1 MQYILTF
8 LASAVTFLGL
18 DFFWI
23 KFVAKPELDKIA
35 SSYLA
40 EKPNLAAVAVF
51 YVFYLVAVIF
61 LVIKFSVDAK
71 GAASLGF
78 LVGLI
83 AYGTYEFTNMSTLSN
98 WSWKMVVLDTLW
110 GGFLTAVVCLVGF
123 VVYSRLS

>member
-40 EKPNLAAVAVF
+40 EKPNL
-51 YVFYLVAVIF
+51 
-61 LVIKFSVDAK
+61 
-71 GAASLGF
+71 AASLGF